1 MSGTGIIQ
9 GHGRLTAGAKS
20 HVGNVRP
27 HNEDAHAVQTA
38 AGRFLVCDGMGGHA
52 AGEIASALAVDVVS
66 RRWADLDAAV
76 AAWGDGSASGPR
88 RALFRG
94 LRAGV
99 LAAHEQ
105 IVADS
110 LADLRKRGMGTTFVG
125 LQIAGS
131 HGIVCHAGDSRAY
144 LVRDGHAEQLTEDHT
159 LLARLAA
166 AGVDVAAVGDN
177 SRWRGVLTNALGIG
191 EYTRVAMLAV
201 PLATGDRFLLCSDG
215 ISEYVSLDEVA
226 AVLSAQASPARAAD
240 QLVQIALDRGGGDN
254 ATAVVVHV
262 AAGGPHSA
270 AQRRRDDQV
279 LARCRLLERLS
290 PGQRLRALRIAVE
303 RSFAAGEVLPATTAD
318 DRLAW
323 LVLDGEVERG
333 GAVVRGGAV
342 LYPESLLVDRPALDA
357 KSQGTARSAVR
368 ALAIGR
374 DDFGEITV
382 DEPDLAEPLFQAL
395 ADILKP
401 PT

>member
-1 MSGTGIIQ
+1 MTAPGKT
-9 GHGRLTAGAKS
+9 RVTAGETS

-27 HNEDAHAVQTA
+27 HNEDAHLALA
-38 AGRFLVCDGMGGHA
+38 DAGRFLVCDGMGGHA
-52 AGEIASALAVDVVS
+52 AGEVASALAVDVVA
-66 RRWADLDAAV
+66 RRWAELDAAV
-76 AAWGDGSASGPR
+76 AGWGDGGVAAAR
-88 RALFRG
+88 RALFRS

-125 LQIAGS
+125 LQIAGG

-191 EYTRVAMLAV
+191 EYTRVAMLAL
-201 PLATGDRFLLCSDG
+201 PLAAGDRFLLCSDG
-215 ISEYVSLDEVA
+215 VSEYVSLDEVG
-226 AVLSAQASPARAAD
+226 AVLSAQASPARAAAH
-240 QLVQIALDRGGGDN
+240 LVDLALERGGADN
-254 ATAVVVHV
+254 ATAIVVHV
-262 AAGGPHSA
+262 AIDGAPSA
-270 AQRRRDDQV
+270 AQRRRDDDV

-290 PGQRLRALRIAVE
+290 SPQRLRALRIATE
-303 RSFAAGEVLPATTAD
+303 HTIAAGAPLPATTAD

-323 LVLDGEVERG
+323 IVLDGEVERG
-333 GAVVRGGAV
+333 GAVVRPGAL
-342 LYPESLLVDRPALDA
+342 LYPESLLVDRPPLDA
-357 KSQGTARSAVR
+357 RSQGTARTAVR

-401 PT
+401 AS